1 MDIRLTFLVENH
13 YEQPFLAIPKPNAY
27 RFFTKKWSPL
37 KPLAPDL
44 WQGNNYGVRNRSIS
58 QKIDEHTTN
67 IFAKNRYERPFSTIT
82 KANTYEFITKKWS
95 LPFFWKIV
103 YDKKIC
109 VGKEY
114 KPLAKN
120 RWAYVKNTMNKHF
133 RQYRRLTTIVF
144 SQKMS

>member
-1 MDIRLTFLVENH
+1 MNLLRRNGH
-13 YEQPFLAIPKPNAY
+13 Y
-27 RFFTKKWSPL
+27 
-37 KPLAPDL
+37 
-44 WQGNNYGVRNRSIS
+44 
-58 QKIDEHTTN
+58 H
-67 IFAKNRYERPFSTIT
+67 
-82 KANTYEFITKKWS
+82 
-95 LPFFWKIV
+95 FFWKIV

-144 SQKMS
+144 SQKMSWQKIHKNDLWQGNMCDVRNRSLSVKTDGHTTNIFCWNSLWTTVVCNIKGQHIWISSQRNVSTKTLWI